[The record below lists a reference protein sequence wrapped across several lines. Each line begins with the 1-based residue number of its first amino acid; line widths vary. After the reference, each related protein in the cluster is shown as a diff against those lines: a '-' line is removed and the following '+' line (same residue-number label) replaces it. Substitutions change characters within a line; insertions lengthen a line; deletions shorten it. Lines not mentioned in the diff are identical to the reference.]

1 MVSKK
6 TIDRIF
12 MLIFGVFGFFLFVV
26 SANSFNL
33 MKKECIAPI
42 IYDGM
47 LAIMTIGAILTTMA
61 VSYMICNVSNR
72 VCYTEETSSLY
83 ISDFY
88 LGICCVLTLILSVLS
103 LTMGSSLKNYQSCIT
118 NQPNLKTNI
127 WFIFGTCLVL
137 LLGSGSIIAYNI
149 LEKDFSI
156 KKNEL
161 R

>member
-6 TIDRIF
+6 TVDQIF
-12 MLIFGVFGFFLFVV
+12 MLIFGIFGFFLFVV

-33 MKKECIAPI
+33 MKKECIAPV

-47 LAIMTIGAILTTMA
+47 LAIMTIGAVLTTMA
-61 VSYMICNVSNR
+61 VSYMICNFSNKT
-72 VCYTEETSSLY
+72 CYTEERSSLY

-88 LGICCVLTLILSVLS
+88 LGICAVLTLILCVLS
-103 LTMGSSLKNYQSCIT
+103 LTMGTSLKNYQSCIV

-137 LLGSGSIIAYNI
+137 LLGSGSVIAYNI
-149 LEKDFSI
+149 YEKDFYL
-156 KKNEL
+156 KN
-161 R
+161 